1 MVSRKQ
7 IHQKNANKTYLNTVT
22 AYLKLAVLGFLVIIV
37 FLVIPIKYSQAH
49 FEAQEA
55 VGQVY
60 QSQEWDYL
68 KSQTEEADIEA
79 AQQRVDQIFSF
90 YPSVKKVTYNRVLE
104 QAHQKLVLEDQLNS
118 LFVKTENNQDQNSH
132 LILKEDLSQEE
143 LSIIKNG
150 VEDLPHDSMRLEAE
164 RVLVEVENLLTRI
177 ERTQAGIE
185 KLPAEIQVVEEINAL
200 SQQVVKFEEE
210 LSNLD
215 NQAQIESLSRQL
227 LEKTTLLS
235 QELQEIVTEETA
247 AAVDTELVFQS
258 YLFSEQ
264 LDGTVADTRKLFSL
278 TFDDGPN
285 LEYTPEVLDILDKY
299 QIKATFFLLGQQ
311 VENYPELAQEIVAR
325 GHLIGNHSYDHP
337 DYETLTDE
345 EILEDFTKTQ
355 DIIEEVTQIRPVI
368 YRTPYGG
375 GGGRVVRLLEG
386 ATSVI
391 WNVDSED
398 WLSRNSQTIYE
409 KVMDELQP
417 KTLLLMHDSHEAVV
431 PALEILIPVLKEE
444 GYVFVDP
451 LEIGYD
457 FLFFE

>member
-49 FEAQEA
+49 FEAQEE

-79 AQQRVDQIFSF
+79 VQQRVDQIFSF
-90 YPSVKKVTYNRVLE
+90 YPSVKKVTYNRALE
-104 QAHQKLVLEDQLNS
+104 QAHQKLVLEDQLNN

-164 RVLVEVENLLTRI
+164 RVLVEVENLLIRI

-185 KLPAEIQVVEEINAL
+185 QLPAEIQAVEEINAL

>member
-49 FEAQEA
+49 FEAQEE

-79 AQQRVDQIFSF
+79 VQQRVDQIFSF

-132 LILKEDLSQEE
+132 LILKEDVSQEE

-185 KLPAEIQVVEEINAL
+185 QLPAEIQVVEEINAL